1 MSDLSLAERAEKLG
15 ISKEAMGAYEK
26 EMDREKSLEVARIGS
41 APRDTD
47 LDRTTKAELD
57 LLIEQGAPNNAET
70 RAKARRLAIEK
81 TGLAGPKAAGAQ
93 EDRIT
98 KAWEK
103 IDDEFFVK
111 ELQAVPNE
119 EKEKVARDK
128 QAAKDEAA
136 RRLRTVTPTDTAPKK
151 DDKVA
156 LGPNKDAG
164 GTSVLAGT
172 TLPETA
178 PGPNGKTLYLHPDG
192 KYRAYI
198 PAGR

>member
-1 MSDLSLAERAEKLG
+1 LA
-15 ISKEAMGAYEK
+15 AYEK
-26 EMDREKSLEVARIGS
+26 DKDREKSLEVARIGS

-47 LDRTTKAELD
+47 LDRTTKAFLD
-57 LLIEQGAPNNAET
+57 DLIAKGAPDNAATRAQARKLAIAET
-70 RAKARRLAIEK
+70 N
-81 TGLAGPKAAGAQ
+81 LAGPKAAGAQ

-98 KAWEK
+98 KAWKE
-103 IDDEFFVK
+103 IDDQFFIE
-111 ELQAVPNE
+111 ELKAVTPE
-119 EKEKVARDK
+119 EKAAV
-128 QAAKDEAA
+128 AAKKQKAKDDAA
-136 RRLRTVTPTDTAPKK
+136 ARLRTVTPVPTDPNTALPKK

-164 GTSVLAGT
+164 GTSVLTGT

-198 PAGR
+198 PAGK